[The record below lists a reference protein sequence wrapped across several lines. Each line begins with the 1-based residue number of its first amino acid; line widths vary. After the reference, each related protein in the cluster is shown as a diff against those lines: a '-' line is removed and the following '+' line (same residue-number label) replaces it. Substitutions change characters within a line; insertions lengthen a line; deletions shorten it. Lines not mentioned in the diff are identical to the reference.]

1 MGPQPVL
8 DYIRLVLE
16 MLIEINRLTITL
28 IGPPT
33 TNTGPR
39 PVPLESGYNLGKGS
53 VERI

>member
-1 MGPQPVL
+1 MGPQLVL

-39 PVPLESGYNLGKGS
+39 PLPLESGYNLGKGS
-53 VERI
+53 VGEI

>member
-1 MGPQPVL
+1 MGPQLVL

-39 PVPLESGYNLGKGS
+39 PLPLELGYNLGKGS
-53 VERI
+53 VGEI